1 MLKVRRQ
8 VSPHPL
14 HLYLQISK
22 YKLLDGLVSPP
33 RPLASLPLCKP
44 AMGFSTNLQGKS
56 AHEALLSRQ
65 DAELRL
71 LDSMK
76 RCILSKVRCDRDYAV
91 ALGSVA
97 TQGLK
102 IDRGDDLHGSLV
114 AATWKTMMEELD
126 NTGKL
131 IKQNA
136 DTIESKVVEALNG
149 LYAEKRKMRKV
160 YQEEHTR
167 ILQQFT
173 HVSAKTYTF
182 THTQTVRGY

>member
-1 MLKVRRQ
+1 
-8 VSPHPL
+8 
-14 HLYLQISK
+14 
-22 YKLLDGLVSPP
+22 
-33 RPLASLPLCKP
+33 
-44 AMGFSTNLQGKS
+44 MGFSTNLQGKS

-102 IDRGDDLHGSLV
+102 IDRGDELQGSLV
-114 AATWKTMMEELD
+114 ASTWKTMMEELD

-136 DTIESKVVEALNG
+136 DTIESKLLDTLNG
-149 LYAEKRKMRKV
+149 LYAEKRKVRKA
-160 YQEEHTR
+160 YQEEHAR

-173 HVSAKTYTF
+173 HVSPIF
-182 THTQTVRGY
+182 GER